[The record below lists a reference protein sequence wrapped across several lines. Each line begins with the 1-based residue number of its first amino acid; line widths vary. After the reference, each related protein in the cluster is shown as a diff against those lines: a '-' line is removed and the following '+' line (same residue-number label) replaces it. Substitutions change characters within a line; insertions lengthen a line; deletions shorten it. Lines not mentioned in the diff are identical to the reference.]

1 MHISDGNRDPPR
13 RTRDRRDYFPPT
25 VTLLPA
31 PLTDTSALVGLAYLM
46 APRLGFFTA
55 PSAMATLVAVAPFRR
70 ATGIPPNS
78 AQEPPHR
85 LFETESRLPPVPP
98 KATRAPPMLAKEPP
112 LTLSSGPFRSN
123 TVLLLLRVSRLP
135 VTVSPLPPVTF
146 TRAPRETTSRLAS
159 RATRVVPWLVSRL
172 WPPSA
177 IASEALVSW
186 LPRRRATTGAV
197 ASRRALSTRATC
209 WVVMVAPSAASS
221 PPPVVSGV
229 SVATVCPVR
238 GSTAVPLPARS
249 KIPTWVPRAC
259 VPPVSETR
267 GFVVDEV
274 KRPPGRTESRLK
286 ATLRSVPSARSSG
299 PPRLALDPAAMTMAE
314 SKDALPPR

>member
-1 MHISDGNRDPPR
+1 MHINGGNRDPPR
-13 RTRDRRDYFPPT
+13 RTDGPGDYFPPT
-25 VTLLPA
+25 AALLPA
-31 PLTDTSALVGLAYLM
+31 PLTDTSALVGLTYLM

-55 PSAMATLVAVAPFRR
+55 PSAMETLAAVAPFRR

-98 KATRAPPMLAKEPP
+98 KATRAPPMLAKDPP
-112 LTLSSGPFRSN
+112 LTLSSGPFRSDS
-123 TVLLLLRVSRLP
+123 VLPLLRVSRLP

-159 RATRVVPWLVSRL
+159 RATRLVPWLVSRL
-172 WPPSA
+172 WPLTA

-186 LPRRRATTGAV
+186 LPRRRATMGAEASSRV
-197 ASRRALSTRATC
+197 ASTRSTC
-209 WVVMVAPSAASS
+209 WVVIVAPAAASS

-249 KIPTWVPRAC
+249 KIAMSVPMAWL
-259 VPPVSETR
+259 PPVRETR
-267 GFVVDEV
+267 GSVVDEV

-286 ATLRSVPSARSSG
+286 ATLRSVPSARRSG

-314 SKDALPPR
+314 SNVSFPPR

>member
-31 PLTDTSALVGLAYLM
+31 PLTDTRALVGLAYLM

-98 KATRAPPMLAKEPP
+98 KTTRAPPMLAKEPP
-112 LTLSSGPFRSN
+112 LTLSSGPFRSDS
-123 TVLLLLRVSRLP
+123 VLPLLRVSRLP
-135 VTVSPLPPVTF
+135 ATVSPLPPVTF

-159 RATRVVPWLVSRL
+159 RAT
-172 WPPSA
+172 
-177 IASEALVSW
+177 
-186 LPRRRATTGAV
+186 TGAE
-197 ASRRALSTRATC
+197 ASRRAVSTRSTC
-209 WVVMVAPSAASS
+209 WVVMVAPAAASS

-229 SVATVCPVR
+229 SVATVCPVW

-249 KIPTWVPRAC
+249 KIPTLVPSAC
-259 VPPVSETR
+259 VPPVVETR
-267 GFVVDEV
+267 GSVVDEV
-274 KRPPGRTESRLK
+274 KRPPGSTESRLK
-286 ATLRSVPSARSSG
+286 ATVRSVPSARSSG

>member
-1 MHISDGNRDPPR
+1 MHISGGNRDPPR
-13 RTRDRRDYFPPT
+13 RTDGPGDYFPPT
-25 VTLLPA
+25 ATLLPA
-31 PLTDTSALVGLAYLM
+31 PLTDTSALVGLTYLM

-55 PSAMATLVAVAPFRR
+55 PSAMETLAAVAPFRR

-98 KATRAPPMLAKEPP
+98 KATRAPPMLAKDPP
-112 LTLSSGPFRSN
+112 LTLSSGPFRSDS
-123 TVLLLLRVSRLP
+123 VLPLL
-135 VTVSPLPPVTF
+135 TVSPLPPVTF

-159 RATRVVPWLVSRL
+159 RATRLVPWLVSRL
-172 WPPSA
+172 WPLTA

-186 LPRRRATTGAV
+186 LPRRRATMGAEASSRV
-197 ASRRALSTRATC
+197 ASTRSTC
-209 WVVMVAPSAASS
+209 WVVIVGPAAASS

-238 GSTAVPLPARS
+238 GSTAVSLPARS

-267 GFVVDEV
+267 GSVVDDV

-286 ATLRSVPSARSSG
+286 ATLRSVPSARRSG

-314 SKDALPPR
+314 SNVSFPPR

>member
-31 PLTDTSALVGLAYLM
+31 PLTDTRALVGLAYFM
-46 APRLGFFTA
+46 VPRLGFFTA
-55 PSAMATLVAVAPFRR
+55 PSVMETLVAVAPFRR

-78 AQEPPHR
+78 AQEPPQR

-98 KATRAPPMLAKEPP
+98 KATRAPPMLAKDPP
-112 LTLSSGPFRSN
+112 PTLSSGPFRSDS
-123 TVLLLLRVSRLP
+123 VLPLLRVSRLP

-146 TRAPRETTSRLAS
+146 TRAPRETMSRLAS

-172 WPPSA
+172 CPLNA

-209 WVVMVAPSAASS
+209 WVVIVAPSAASS

-249 KIPTWVPRAC
+249 KIAMSVPMAWL
-259 VPPVSETR
+259 PPVRETR
-267 GFVVDEV
+267 GSVVVET
-274 KRPPGRTESRLK
+274 KLPPGSTESKLTGAVRLV
-286 ATLRSVPSARSSG
+286 SVARSSG
-299 PPRLALDPAAMTMAE
+299 PARLAFDPAATTIAE
-314 SKDALPPR
+314 SKVAAPP